1 MRKGQRT
8 YLRTENFPNLDKET
22 DIQIQETQKVL
33 NRINPNRTTRGH
45 ILIKMVKIKN
55 KDRILKAAMEKQQI
69 TRNSCKA
76 ISWFLAETLKD
87 RRERHDIFKVMKRKS
102 LQLRILCPARLS
114 FRLYGESKSFT
125 DNQKFRS
132 SAPQNK
138 FYKNFLF
145 VFFLGS
151 DIFIKIKNNLA
162 IKWHS

>member
-22 DIQIQETQKVL
+22 DIQIQETQRVL
-33 NRINPNRTTRGH
+33 NRINPNRTTRRH

-55 KDRILKAAMEKQQI
+55 KDRILKAAKEKQQI

-76 ISWFLAETLKD
+76 ISWLLAETLQD
-87 RRERHDIFKVMKRKS
+87 RRERHDIFKVMKRKN

-114 FRLYGESKSFT
+114 FRLYGESKSFI
-125 DNQKFRS
+125 DKQKFRS

-145 VFFLGS
+145 VFFRFRHLY
-151 DIFIKIKNNLA
+151 
-162 IKWHS
+162 